1 MRFARCCCALCTVV
15 ENAFLNETPCT
26 KYMHTYDDLKALP
39 KSASG
44 AGWFCT
50 VLHQR
55 VSRARATVRRGGEEL
70 EAATTFALQ
79 KLSGKRGE

>member
-1 MRFARCCCALCTVV
+1 
-15 ENAFLNETPCT
+15 
-26 KYMHTYDDLKALP
+26 MHTYDDLKALP

-50 VLHQR
+50 SVL
-55 VSRARATVRRGGEEL
+55 VELALCGGEEL